1 MTKEIQSGKGK
12 LTITI
17 YIYFNFFSTPF
28 KTEISYHLQH
38 QRARISKQIPM
49 FSTLCWCIHF
59 TLICNILRAKSKTVP
74 QVFDKCIPSR
84 TRLHL
89 IFSPQ
94 DQRFPRQKKSSYLWY
109 KYKSWIIVDGWRY
122 IYLSCYQ
129 SKSPFTFV
137 LLTTLE

>member
-12 LTITI
+12 LTISVALTITI

-49 FSTLCWCIHF
+49 FSTLFWCIHV
-59 TLICNILRAKSKTVP
+59 TLICNILGAKSKTVP

-94 DQRFPRQKKSSYLWY
+94 DQRFPRQKKIKLSSLWY
-109 KYKSWIIVDGWRY
+109 KYKSWMGDAISDL
-122 IYLSCYQ
+122 LS
-129 SKSPFTFV
+129 K
-137 LLTTLE
+137 